1 MKKIIYFESGL
12 KPVIKFNPNHDKLG
26 RFSSNT
32 DGINATAVLDSM
44 PYKLNPNFK
53 RPIAYKQNLSLEEYS
68 LGKKQLQDIAQ
79 SPIAIKVYG
88 EKLRKIVEDGR
99 FKSLDELPKP
109 TDPYSVNY
117 TEGRNDLEKGLWGL
131 PQDAHSPIYGF
142 FNSPLQPSVHNQT
155 DHYGDVTIT
164 LKDHVA
170 KRTTIT
176 AGDSANHGL
185 IPVSV
190 IDARKGNLN
199 NQQVDGAYRSRAF
212 QKGSSSVAYVEK
224 SVRTIDNIDYFEAQI
239 HGGITLDDIK
249 SVRLKRYSIV
259 DSATIASLE
268 AKGIEV
274 IRSNDNN

>member
-1 MKKIIYFESGL
+1 MKNIIYFESGL
-12 KPVIKFNPNHDKLG
+12 KPVIKFNPNHDEKG
-26 RFSSNT
+26 QFSSGPN
-32 DGINATAVLDSM
+32 DGTVIDSM

-53 RPIAYKQNLSLEEYS
+53 KPISYKKNLSSEEYL
-68 LGKKQLQDIAQ
+68 LGNKQLQEVAK
-79 SPIAIKVYG
+79 SPIVIKVQG

-99 FKSLDELPKP
+99 FKSLDELPPP
-109 TDPYSVNY
+109 TDPYSKKY
-117 TEGRNDLEKGLWGL
+117 IEGRNDLEKGLWGL
-131 PQDAHSPIYGF
+131 PQNAHSPIYGF

-164 LKDHVA
+164 LKDEVA
-170 KRTTIT
+170 KRATIT

-185 IPVSV
+185 IPVLV
-190 IDARKGNLN
+190 IDARKKNLS

-212 QKGSSSVAYVEK
+212 QKGSELVSQVIN
-224 SVRTIDNIDYFEAQI
+224 SVRSIKDIDYFEAQI
-239 HGGITLDDIK
+239 HGGVTLKDIK

-268 AKGIEV
+268 ANGIEV